1 MSLFKNRINIAIAV
15 VITVLI
21 AEFLWVLQ
29 PNLLVPQRGVVVE
42 DGNIQTELLLSM
54 PGSVSVNRLFG
65 QVAAP
70 EPETEAERLA
80 REALELKNKE
90 LEEERKKMLLRLG
103 PDKVRLFGVTKTTDR
118 KYAVITV
125 DSPLAERAA
134 YPLQEGDEIV
144 LGEAVYTIKLVEI
157 KRISTILKIAGED
170 ADESLFELVL
180 FDQR

>member
-1 MSLFKNRINIAIAV
+1 MSLFKNRINVAIAV
-15 VITVLI
+15 VIAILV

-29 PNLLVPQRGVVVE
+29 PSLLFPQRGVVVE
-42 DGNIQTELLLSM
+42 DGNVEASLLLSM
-54 PGSVSVNRLFG
+54 PAPISVNRLFG

-70 EPETEAERLA
+70 EPETDAERLA

-103 PDKVRLFGVTKTTDR
+103 PDKVRLFGVTTNTDR

-125 DSPLAERAA
+125 DSPLAERTA
-134 YPLQEGDEIV
+134 YPVREGDEIV
-144 LGEAVYTIKLVEI
+144 LGDAVYTIKIVEI
-157 KRISTILKIAGED
+157 KKSSTILKIAGED